1 MISMPL
7 TMMNLG
13 EQAEIKRI
21 SGKDDTKK
29 FLESL
34 GCVVGTPVCII
45 SKMMD
50 NVIISI
56 RDTRIALDKDMAKR
70 ILV

>member
-1 MISMPL
+1 MPITMINP
-7 TMMNLG
+7 G
-13 EQAEIKRI
+13 EQAIIKRI
-21 SGKDDTKK
+21 TGKDETKK
-29 FLESL
+29 FLENL

-70 ILV
+70 IMV